1 MLRKRL
7 GNEVQGRAISGQADK
22 GVVAFSGVRTLFASE
37 VVLDGIDFR
46 IERGE
51 FACLLGPSGCGKSTT
66 LRIAGNLLTSYSG
79 NVSVNGMPP
88 SEAWR
93 HLAYVF
99 QSPRLVPWRT
109 ALGNV
114 ELGMQL
120 RFGRLPRDECRRRA
134 RESLALVGL
143 ANDAEKY
150 PAVLSGGE
158 RQRVSIARA
167 IAVEPDIIMM
177 DEPLSA
183 LDAQTKLR
191 LRDEILRIWRETQ
204 KTVVYVTHDI
214 DEALYLAD
222 KVIVFSSK
230 PTKIIST
237 TMIDRPRPRDVEKDV
252 ELRRRKAEIF
262 ERLGGAVA
270 IA

>member
-1 MLRKRL
+1 LRKRL
-7 GNEVQGRAISGQADK
+7 IKELQRTVVSGQTDEGA
-22 GVVAFSGVRTLFASE
+22 VSFSGVRTHFAAE

-46 IERGE
+46 VERGE

-79 NVSVNGMPP
+79 DVLVDGMPP
-88 SEAWR
+88 AEAWR
-93 HLAYVF
+93 RLAYVF

-120 RFGRLPRDECRRRA
+120 RFGRLARHDRRRRA
-134 RESLALVGL
+134 REALALVGL
-143 ANDAEKY
+143 ANDSDKY

-167 IAVEPDIIMM
+167 LAVEPDIIMM

-191 LRDEILRIWRETQ
+191 LRDEILRIWRETK

-222 KVIVFSSK
+222 KLIVFSSK

-237 TMIDRPRPRDVEKDV
+237 SLIGKPRPRDVERDV
-252 ELRRRKAEIF
+252 DLRRIKSEVF
-262 ERLGGAVA
+262 ERLGGPVVVA
-270 IA
+270 

>member
-1 MLRKRL
+1 
-7 GNEVQGRAISGQADK
+7 
-22 GVVAFSGVRTLFASE
+22 
-37 VVLDGIDFR
+37 
-46 IERGE
+46 
-51 FACLLGPSGCGKSTT
+51 
-66 LRIAGNLLTSYSG
+66 
-79 NVSVNGMPP
+79 
-88 SEAWR
+88 
-93 HLAYVF
+93 
-99 QSPRLVPWRT
+99 
-109 ALGNV
+109 
-114 ELGMQL
+114 MQL
-120 RFGRLPRDECRRRA
+120 RYGRLGRDDCRRRA
-134 RESLALVGL
+134 REALALVGL
-143 ANDAEKY
+143 ANDADKF

-183 LDAQTKLR
+183 LDAQTKVR

-230 PTKIIST
+230 PTKIVST
-237 TMIDRPRPRDVEKDV
+237 SLIDKPRPRDVERDLDLKR
-252 ELRRRKAEIF
+252 LKSEIF

>member
-1 MLRKRL
+1 LRKRL
-7 GNEVQGRAISGQADK
+7 IKELQRTVVSDQTDK
-22 GVVAFSGVRTLFASE
+22 GAVSFSGVHTLFASE

-46 IERGE
+46 VEKGE

-79 NVSVNGMPP
+79 EVLVDGMPP
-88 SEAWR
+88 AEAWR

-120 RFGRLPRDECRRRA
+120 RYGRLARDDRRRRA
-134 RESLALVGL
+134 REALALVGL
-143 ANDAEKY
+143 SNDADKY

-167 IAVEPDIIMM
+167 LAVEPDIIMM

-191 LRDEILRIWRETQ
+191 LRDEILRIWRETK

-237 TMIDRPRPRDVEKDV
+237 SLIDKPRPRDVERDV
-252 ELRRRKAEIF
+252 DLRRIKSEVF
-262 ERLGGAVA
+262 ERLGGPVGVA
-270 IA
+270 